1 MATNHILGL
10 IFQMTEGTKR
20 LNNTAQRSQLQH
32 HTIQPRHTKAFGTE
46 TYILLVQSF
55 GLAYSQHSLLTQAHE
70 LPVTMQ
76 LCT

>member
-1 MATNHILGL
+1 MATNHISGL
-10 IFQMTEGTKR
+10 IFQMTKGTKR
-20 LNNTAQRSQLQH
+20 LNNTTQRSQLQH
-32 HTIQPRHTKAFGTE
+32 HTIQPQHTKAFGTMRLIS
-46 TYILLVQSF
+46 YSY